1 VKSQGLLVALLS
13 TMLLLTGCIT
23 TRDGSPPVVEAGSP
37 LPNARIP
44 PRSTETPPPPPRQ
57 ANLPPRPAEPPATVE
72 TFPAPP
78 EDGGFTRSLPELER
92 PTSGTVPSGIPS
104 GGLSPDEK
112 LDGAVL
118 ALLGSASEQQGNG
131 NLPGAAAS
139 LERAQRI
146 APREPQVLYRLAE
159 VRLEQGEAELAE
171 QIAQRALSYAN
182 GRPALQASLWDLI
195 ARSREQR
202 GDVSGAAQ
210 ARSKARVNL

>member
-1 VKSQGLLVALLS
+1 VKIQGLLAALLS
-13 TMLLLTGCIT
+13 TVLLLTGCIT

-44 PRSTETPPPPPRQ
+44 PRTPSPPPRQ
-57 ANLPPRPAEPPATVE
+57 AHLPPPRPTEPPATVE

-92 PTSGTVPSGIPS
+92 PTSGTVPSGIPN

-118 ALLGSASEQQGNG
+118 ALLSSASEQQGNG

-182 GRPALQASLWDLI
+182 GCPALQASLWDLI